1 MMITNNKSAACRPNL
16 VLLLSLFL
24 LAAFAQAQAPPPP
37 PPAGAPPPP
46 AGGPPIHHVYWDIRT
61 ETFQVLRTKLMRLV
75 LDYANRNPP
84 YNPPSVNQ
92 IPVTGPRRRGFYD
105 PPPEWIYIHIKVG
118 EAPEE
123 QVTLAMAIDDLY
135 IIGFCNG
142 DNVWYQFS
150 GDKDVFK
157 GLPPGTHILPIEEN
171 YRDLISGGRVNM
183 PLVPLG
189 KNSATHATL
198 QLATYNHIISPKEQA
213 KDGLVRFV
221 IMIGE
226 GMRLQKIDETFS
238 GDNWEETFL
247 TTDDALSVVDW
258 GSSSRLVIRWFL
270 TGGAKWGG
278 GCTWRVWDCSAPRF
292 F

>member
-1 MMITNNKSAACRPNL
+1 
-16 VLLLSLFL
+16 
-24 LAAFAQAQAPPPP
+24 
-37 PPAGAPPPP
+37 
-46 AGGPPIHHVYWDIRT
+46 
-61 ETFQVLRTKLMRLV
+61 MRLV

-142 DNVWYQFS
+142 DNVWHQFS

-189 KNSATHATL
+189 KKKTL
-198 QLATYNHIISPKEQA
+198 LRMQPYS
-213 KDGLVRFV
+213 
-221 IMIGE
+221 
-226 GMRLQKIDETFS
+226 LQH
-238 GDNWEETFL
+238 
-247 TTDDALSVVDW
+247 TT
-258 GSSSRLVIRWFL
+258 
-270 TGGAKWGG
+270 T
-278 GCTWRVWDCSAPRF
+278 
-292 F
+292 